1 MQPGSYGAGNEK
13 TAYCNI
19 SLAAE
24 SVLIFGGLRS
34 EGFTY
39 LFNDFNNTHNS
50 FFFFNFRK
58 RSNDLQVN
66 LYWFSL

>member
-24 SVLIFGGLRS
+24 SVLIFGELRS

-39 LFNDFNNTHNS
+39 LFNTLITPTIL
-50 FFFFNFRK
+50 FFF
-58 RSNDLQVN
+58 
-66 LYWFSL
+66 